1 MENLDPNHEFG
12 ISLTGAPLST
22 AATPLPTHS
31 RNASSSSSLSSG
43 VLVVSK
49 QGGGAQRRGGRYRDE
64 SELSGIDW
72 VDSVVDVATTCK
84 KIFTAHTCRL
94 CQVYTDAQVEYE
106 VRQEETA
113 QQQQEPL
120 SQPQHQRAAKGSSF
134 FQALPNS
141 LEVELYRQF
150 LFDEE
155 SVVEGVNEREK
166 EFDEMHSTTTQRT

>member
-1 MENLDPNHEFG
+1 
-12 ISLTGAPLST
+12 
-22 AATPLPTHS
+22 LPP
-31 RNASSSSSLSSG
+31 G

-49 QGGGAQRRGGRYRDE
+49 QGGAAQRRGGRYRDE

-113 QQQQEPL
+113 QQQQQRLPL
-120 SQPQHQRAAKGSSF
+120 PHHQRGATGSSF
-134 FQALPNS
+134 LQTLPNS

-150 LFDEE
+150 LFDED
-155 SVVEGVNEREK
+155 SVVEGVSEREK
-166 EFDEMHSTTTQRT
+166 EFDEIRSTTTQRT

>member
-1 MENLDPNHEFG
+1 
-12 ISLTGAPLST
+12 
-22 AATPLPTHS
+22 
-31 RNASSSSSLSSG
+31 

-49 QGGGAQRRGGRYRDE
+49 PEGGSQRRGGTFGGAGRYRNE
-64 SELSGIDW
+64 GELSGIDW

-94 CQVYTDAQVEYE
+94 CHVYTDAQVEYE

-113 QQQQEPL
+113 QLQRRMPE
-120 SQPQHQRAAKGSSF
+120 HQRAATAGSSF
-134 FQALPNS
+134 FQSVVPNP

-150 LFDEE
+150 LFDED

-166 EFDEMHSTTTQRT
+166 DFEDMQSTTTQRT